1 MKYIIS
7 ESQYKK
13 IMSERF
19 KVSKDERTII
29 SDTENF
35 LQIVPLT
42 EAASCKYGA
51 GTKWCVTSKE
61 NNKFSWYKEK
71 GWDVSMVMIKNPEI
85 VSYFDTGK
93 FAFNIYGGRHLEIH
107 NDKSLYFYDLEK
119 MSKELGIEYEVKGLV
134 DDYINFMKANRGL
147 GDIENIPF
155 EDL

>member
-71 GWDVSMVMIKNPEI
+71 GWDVSMVMIKNPDIQNIFETTKFALNLYNEYI
-85 VSYFDTGK
+85 EVHNDQNKYFDLAKVSEEAGV
-93 FAFNIYGGRHLEIH
+93 L
-107 NDKSLYFYDLEK
+107 D
-119 MSKELGIEYEVKGLV
+119 EVKLIV
-134 DDYINFMKANRGL
+134 DDYINFMKTNRNVG
-147 GDIENIPF
+147 IVKNTVV
-155 EDL
+155 

>member
-1 MKYIIS
+1 MKYIIT

-71 GWDVSMVMIKNPEI
+71 GWDVSMVMIKNPDIQNIFGTTKFALNLYNEYI
-85 VSYFDTGK
+85 EVHNDQNKYFDLAKVSEEAGV
-93 FAFNIYGGRHLEIH
+93 L
-107 NDKSLYFYDLEK
+107 D
-119 MSKELGIEYEVKGLV
+119 EVKLIV
-134 DDYINFMKANRGL
+134 DDYINFMKTSRNVE
-147 GDIENIPF
+147 IVKNTVV
-155 EDL
+155 

>member
-35 LQIVPLT
+35 LQIVPLS

-71 GWDVSMVMIKNPEI
+71 GWDVSMVMIKNPDIQNIFGTTKFALNLYNEYI
-85 VSYFDTGK
+85 EVHNDQNKYFDLAKVSEEAGV
-93 FAFNIYGGRHLEIH
+93 L
-107 NDKSLYFYDLEK
+107 D
-119 MSKELGIEYEVKGLV
+119 EVKLIV
-134 DDYINFMKANRGL
+134 DDYINFMKTNRNVE
-147 GDIENIPF
+147 IVKNTVV
-155 EDL
+155 

>member
-1 MKYIIS
+1 MKYIIT

-71 GWDVSMVMIKNPEI
+71 GWDVSMVMIKNPDIQNIFETTKFALNLYNQYI
-85 VSYFDTGK
+85 EVHNDQNKYFDLAKVSEEAGV
-93 FAFNIYGGRHLEIH
+93 L
-107 NDKSLYFYDLEK
+107 D
-119 MSKELGIEYEVKGLV
+119 EVKLIV
-134 DDYINFMKANRGL
+134 DDYINFMKTSRNVE
-147 GDIENIPF
+147 IVKNTVV
-155 EDL
+155 

>member
-1 MKYIIS
+1 MKFIIT

-42 EAASCKYGA
+42 EVASCKYGA

-71 GWDVSMVMIKNPEI
+71 GWDVSMVMIKNPDIQNIFGTTKFALNLYNEYI
-85 VSYFDTGK
+85 EVHNDQNKYFDLAKVSEEAGV
-93 FAFNIYGGRHLEIH
+93 L
-107 NDKSLYFYDLEK
+107 D
-119 MSKELGIEYEVKGLV
+119 EVKLIV
-134 DDYINFMKANRGL
+134 DDYINFMKTNRNVG
-147 GDIENIPF
+147 IVKNTVV
-155 EDL
+155 

>member
-1 MKYIIS
+1 
-7 ESQYKK
+7 
-13 IMSERF
+13 MSERF

-71 GWDVSMVMIKNPEI
+71 GWDVSMVMIKNPDIQNIFGTTKFALNLYNEYI
-85 VSYFDTGK
+85 EVHNDQNKYFDLAKVSEEAGV
-93 FAFNIYGGRHLEIH
+93 L
-107 NDKSLYFYDLEK
+107 D
-119 MSKELGIEYEVKGLV
+119 EVKLIV
-134 DDYINFMKANRGL
+134 DDYINFMKTSRNVE
-147 GDIENIPF
+147 IVKNTVV
-155 EDL
+155 

>member
-1 MKYIIS
+1 MKFIIT

-35 LQIVPLT
+35 LQVVPLT

-71 GWDVSMVMIKNPEI
+71 GWDVSMVMIKNPDIQNIFETTKFALNLYNEYI
-85 VSYFDTGK
+85 EVHNDQNKYFDLAKVSEEAGV
-93 FAFNIYGGRHLEIH
+93 L
-107 NDKSLYFYDLEK
+107 D
-119 MSKELGIEYEVKGLV
+119 EVKLIV
-134 DDYINFMKANRGL
+134 DDYINFMKTSRNVE
-147 GDIENIPF
+147 IVKNTVV
-155 EDL
+155 

>member
-1 MKYIIS
+1 MKYIIT

-71 GWDVSMVMIKNPEI
+71 GWDVSMVMIKNPDIQNIFGTTKFALNLYNEYI
-85 VSYFDTGK
+85 EVHNDQNKYFDLAKVSEEAGVL
-93 FAFNIYGGRHLEIH
+93 N
-107 NDKSLYFYDLEK
+107 
-119 MSKELGIEYEVKGLV
+119 EVKLIV
-134 DDYINFMKANRGL
+134 DDYINFMKTNRNVE
-147 GDIENIPF
+147 IVKNTVV
-155 EDL
+155 